1 MRSLRFWTSV
11 RGVQHGSIIF
21 VEIPVRDLS
30 RAADF
35 YAGLFG
41 WSFLPAHE
49 PDRWFFTPGKGAMG
63 AITTSRPSGVVG
75 THLAVAV
82 EDVGL
87 TTDLAISLGGGVKV
101 VEESPSMGYGGE
113 LIDPDGNHFWVFER
127 RVTRRDVA
135 DHPPVWHDSELL

>member
-1 MRSLRFWTSV
+1 VNDV
-11 RGVQHGSIIF
+11 RHGSIMF

-35 YAGLFG
+35 YAALFG

-49 PDRWFFTPGKGAMG
+49 PDRWFFIPGKGAMG
-63 AITTSRPSGVVG
+63 AITTSRPSGVTG

-82 EDVGL
+82 EDVAA
-87 TTDLAISLGGGVKV
+87 TTDRVIELGGGVTA
-101 VEESPSMGYGGE
+101 VEETDAMGYGAE

-127 RVTRRDVA
+127 RINRRRVA
-135 DHPPVWHDSELL
+135 DHPPVWRDEETLR